1 MQEDLNKG
9 IVRIQYGL
17 ERNHKNFTENLF
29 QEKKQ
34 NYDYYR
40 NEKEVV
46 PGIAFGMKF
55 FKECWL
61 FLFRHMIKIP
71 LKQHHNHTLSYL

>member
-1 MQEDLNKG
+1 MAG
-9 IVRIQYGL
+9 YCGRIQMAILRHSTCMTAVSGNGSKAMKNGL

-55 FKECWL
+55 FKEC
-61 FLFRHMIKIP
+61 
-71 LKQHHNHTLSYL
+71 